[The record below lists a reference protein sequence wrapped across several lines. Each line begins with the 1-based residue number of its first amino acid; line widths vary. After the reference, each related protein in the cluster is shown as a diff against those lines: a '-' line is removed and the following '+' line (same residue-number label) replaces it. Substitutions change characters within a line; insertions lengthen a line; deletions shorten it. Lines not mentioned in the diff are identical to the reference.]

1 MFTQSV
7 EASLHPPKILS
18 WSPRNPCPVPL
29 MHISQIGSRTF
40 YTNGERARTKAQE
53 MVVFDTT
60 WGHGKTQMRV
70 SQLHMWPCH
79 FASSDPVLTLPGYN
93 HRCPGSTES
102 WRRGEPSKNLCECSH
117 SHSHHLVQHFP
128 GGNIVSV
135 YVKKNVDGIVVVALN
150 STWDIVQ
157 YFFNTFSVLPGGPRC
172 LGLRAGLLFILR
184 NVLGRQEGINVETQ
198 KHQQYSVH

>member
-1 MFTQSV
+1 MQAQIQDQHCQGTIIVALGAQSPG
-7 EASLHPPKILS
+7 EEESPPKT
-18 WSPRNPCPVPL
+18 CV
-29 MHISQIGSRTF
+29 
-40 YTNGERARTKAQE
+40 
-53 MVVFDTT
+53 
-60 WGHGKTQMRV
+60 
-70 SQLHMWPCH
+70 
-79 FASSDPVLTLPGYN
+79 
-93 HRCPGSTES
+93 
-102 WRRGEPSKNLCECSH
+102 ECSH

-135 YVKKNVDGIVVVALN
+135 YVKKNVDGIVVVVLN

-198 KHQQYSVH
+198 KHQQ